1 MELDKRTFKTSS
13 SANFRLTYR
22 LALITR
28 NRRRCLSA
36 AMLSEI
42 EAVCQAVLIDWGCEL
57 TEFVGGAQYVLLS
70 FEANPSVAPARLVNR
85 LKTAT
90 SRELRRRY
98 RPELQTASPEGERRR
113 SGLWALS
120 YAITSAE
127 GAGEGELWRYI
138 WGGDRGQ

>member
-1 MELDKRTFKTSS
+1 MGVFKSSS
-13 SANFRLTYR
+13 SANYRLVYR

-28 NRRRCLSA
+28 YRRRCLSE

-42 EAVCQAVLIDWGCEL
+42 AEVCQAVLSDWGCEL
-57 TEFVGGAQYVLLS
+57 TEFVGGAEYVLLC

-98 RPELQTASPEGERRR
+98 RLALQEAAPEGVSLKLRR

-138 WGGDRGQ
+138 RGRQP